1 MRDGAG
7 MLKQR
12 LLVAVVGVPL
22 ALLVIIWGGYAFLA
36 FALFIALF
44 GLHEYY
50 TMIRPYRPNLLLGYV
65 AGAGTLVAVYFAG
78 LSGLAGGLAATL
90 VLLVVWSLRAGPG
103 DHLTGR
109 MGVTAFGLVWVVMG
123 TSYLVML
130 RALEHGVALL
140 LLAVGVTWF
149 NDTFAYAV
157 GRLVGRHRLAPRISP
172 NKTIEGAIGG
182 LVGSVLFAI
191 GVKIYNPEWL
201 SLRDAVILGVAVGVA
216 GQLGDLLESAVKR
229 DLRVKDSGR
238 ILPGHGGVLDRFD
251 SIFLAG
257 VVTYWVAWLLLRQSV
272 GGFPL

>member
-1 MRDGAG
+1 

>member
-1 MRDGAG
+1 

-12 LLVAVVGVPL
+12 LLVAIVGVPL

-36 FALFIALF
+36 FALIVTLL

-50 TMIRPYRPNLLLGYV
+50 NMVRPYRPNLLIGYV
-65 AGAGTLVAVYFAG
+65 VGAGTLVAVYFGG
-78 LSGLAGGLAATL
+78 LSGLAGGFAAGLA
-90 VLLVVWSLRAGPG
+90 LLVMWSLRAGPG

-109 MGVTAFGLVWVVMG
+109 MSVTIFGLVWVVMG
-123 TSYLVML
+123 ISYLMML
-130 RALEHGVALL
+130 RALEHGVALV

-149 NDTFAYAV
+149 NDSFAYAI
-157 GRLVGRHRLAPRISP
+157 GRFIGRHKLAPRISP

-201 SLRDAVILGVAVGVA
+201 SLRDAVILGVVIGVA

-257 VVTYWVAWLLLRQSV
+257 VVAYWAVWLLLRDSIE
-272 GGFPL
+272 GFPL